1 VNVPVELVVVEL
13 VVVLVSAC
21 HNKTIASIAS
31 RNCFRDYFLL
41 AKTSEAA
48 VHGEQRASDILPDH
62 RPPLPAL
69 IMRACSKSSPSLTF
83 SQF

>member
-1 VNVPVELVVVEL
+1 MNVPVELVVVEL

-31 RNCFRDYFLL
+31 INCFRDYFLL

-69 IMRACSKSSPSLTF
+69 IF

>member
-1 VNVPVELVVVEL
+1 MNVPVELVLVEL
-13 VVVLVSAC
+13 VVVLVAAC
-21 HNKTIASIAS
+21 HNKTIAS

-48 VHGEQRASDILPDH
+48 VHGEQRASDIPPDH